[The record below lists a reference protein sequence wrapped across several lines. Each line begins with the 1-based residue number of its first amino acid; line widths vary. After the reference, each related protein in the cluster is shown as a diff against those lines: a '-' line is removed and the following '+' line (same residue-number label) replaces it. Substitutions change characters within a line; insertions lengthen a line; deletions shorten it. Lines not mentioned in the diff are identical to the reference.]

1 MRLAPAAGRTGSERH
16 EQMSTMRAS
25 VDLPPT
31 PQAPG
36 ATRRVLR
43 SVLELWG
50 WGSATARQDA
60 ALLASEVVT
69 TAVEHADAEHTL
81 LLELARSEGWLR
93 LSVADGSAVRPIVR
107 ELDHQYPS
115 GPGMRLVEALAD
127 RWGVED
133 LHGGTRVWF
142 ELSDNPDHTP
152 ADTDS
157 VDVHC

>member
-1 MRLAPAAGRTGSERH
+1 VCSASAC
-16 EQMSTMRAS
+16 STA
-25 VDLPPT
+25 
-31 PQAPG
+31 
-36 ATRRVLR
+36 
-43 SVLELWG
+43 
-50 WGSATARQDA
+50 
-60 ALLASEVVT
+60 VVT
-69 TAVEHADAEHTL
+69 TS
-81 LLELARSEGWLR
+81 LASSAASWLR

-127 RWGVED
+127 RWGVEE